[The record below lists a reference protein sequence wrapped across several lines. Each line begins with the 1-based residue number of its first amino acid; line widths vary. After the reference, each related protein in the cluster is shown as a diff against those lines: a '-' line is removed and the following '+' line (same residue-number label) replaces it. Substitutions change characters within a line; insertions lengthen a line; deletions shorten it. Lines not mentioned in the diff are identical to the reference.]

1 MNQEVMAK
9 SKNVLQLG
17 VFHITMPPI
26 KFSFVSHTLII
37 AAVARD
43 QIHNIKFEPRHVF
56 SNNVAFWQVYA
67 QTSLCSLILSLE
79 MPNDDQSVALQS

>member
-1 MNQEVMAK
+1 MAK

-56 SNNVAFWQVYA
+56 SNNVAF
-67 QTSLCSLILSLE
+67 
-79 MPNDDQSVALQS
+79 